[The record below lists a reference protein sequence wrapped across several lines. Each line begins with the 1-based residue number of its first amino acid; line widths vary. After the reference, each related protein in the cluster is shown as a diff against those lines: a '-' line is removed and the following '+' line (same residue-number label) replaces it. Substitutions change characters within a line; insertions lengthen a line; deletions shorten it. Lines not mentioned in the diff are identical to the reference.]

1 MFLINLFRQMGG
13 KLSRHRRMRA
23 IFMHLKGQKLV
34 DIEKIVKEED
44 KNSVKLIVKYFHV
57 FMWFFRSFAF
67 LPMNVSGPWVKEL

>member
-1 MFLINLFRQMGG
+1 MILIDLFRQMGG
-13 KLSRHRRMRA
+13 KPSRHRRMRA
-23 IFMHLKGQKLV
+23 IFMQLKGQKLV